1 MNRQKNIRLI
11 ILWMMLTF
19 LTACLY
25 EVLPD
30 TKATAVIVDQTEIAK
45 TDSTVEAAVA
55 ETLAVRGD
63 EADAVAEVL
72 TATPTEMTNDVA
84 TPIQTATPQATDTSI
99 PRPTSTST
107 QTKTP
112 TNTPTPRPTSTPTA
126 THTPTLQPTL
136 VLTTVSL
143 LSSDFT
149 NTLSLVFAEVMT
161 STAIAALNDIRTI
174 DPTDI
179 PTPTPSETSTPT
191 ETPLPT
197 ETPTPTSTAT
207 ETSTPTPLP
216 TDTPTPLPTET
227 PTPTPTPT
235 IDPGLGFVAY
245 EDSGGFFALALPEDW
260 DAETEDAL
268 LMLYEPEDAAKVIIF
283 ALANGAINLMG
294 DDLNIYGKEFL
305 QDFFADTEAVI
316 EISETAIEETQT
328 THKFTAVTDTENVI
342 GTLVVHFQEG
352 ILHHIVLLA
361 EAEREAEFQDSFT
374 RMLNSYRR
382 LVPSEGQPLP
392 SDSSEEVSL
401 PDTNDDNDIPSNW
414 FPPAGLAS
422 LVLAN
427 DATATVEFV
436 MKEYSVDL
444 PPNTEQVLFYEPDV
458 YSYTAKDPRFE
469 DYLAECDLEADAIYY
484 WRTDDESWGTCFKI
498 WP

>member
-1 MNRQKNIRLI
+1 MNRQKNIKLI
-11 ILWMMLTF
+11 ILWTMLLF

-30 TKATAVIVDQTEIAK
+30 TKATAVIVEQTEIAK
-45 TDSTVEAAVA
+45 TDSMVEATVA
-55 ETLAVRGD
+55 ETLTVRGD
-63 EADAVAEVL
+63 EANAVAEVL
-72 TATPTEMTNDVA
+72 TATPTEMTDDVA
-84 TPIQTATPQATDTSI
+84 TPIQTATPQVTDTST

-112 TNTPTPRPTSTPTA
+112 TNTPTPQPTATPTA

-143 LSSDFT
+143 LSSNFT

-161 STAIAALNDIRTI
+161 STAITALNDIRII
-174 DPTDI
+174 DPMD
-179 PTPTPSETSTPT
+179 TPTPT

-197 ETPTPTSTAT
+197 ETPTPTPTAT

-227 PTPTPTPT
+227 LTPTPTPT
-235 IDPGLGFVAY
+235 IDPGSGFVAY

-260 DAETEDAL
+260 DVEAEDAL
-268 LMLYEPEDAAKVIIF
+268 LMLYEPEDAAKAIIL
-283 ALANGAINLMG
+283 ALASGAINLTG

-305 QDFFADTEAVI
+305 QDFLADTEAVI

-328 THKFTAVTDTENVI
+328 THKFTAVTDSENVI
-342 GTLVVHFQEG
+342 GTLVVRFQEG

-374 RMLNSYRR
+374 RMLDSYRLR
-382 LVPSEGQPLP
+382 VPSEDQPLP
-392 SDSSEEVSL
+392 SDSSAEVSP
-401 PDTNDDNDIPSNW
+401 PDINDDNDIPSNW
-414 FPPAGLAS
+414 YPPAGLAS
-422 LVLAN
+422 LILAN
-427 DATATVEFV
+427 DATASVEFV

-444 PPNTEQVLFYEPDV
+444 LPNTEQVLFYEPGV
-458 YSYTAKDPRFE
+458 YPYTAKDPRFE